1 MKDLLSKSA
10 KVIELYPSLGYEGFR
25 HRCDQF
31 FDKEDWGNQQTKLL
45 EHQGQFEIQTT
56 ISYFIH
62 KSADRVVFSGSLKH
76 SAEAWGAGLGLATYV
91 SNGSAIL
98 GAILSGYTPE
108 IIYDSSRCYLHWLPI
123 YTHEGLSFSS
133 FAQEGRQ

>member
-1 MKDLLSKSA
+1 MKNLLSRSA

-25 HRCDQF
+25 YRCDQF
-31 FDKEDWGNQQTKLL
+31 FDEVGWCNQQTKLL
-45 EHQGQFEIQTT
+45 GHQGQFEVQTT

-76 SAEAWGAGLGLATYV
+76 SAETWGAELGLASYV

-108 IIYDSSRCYLHWLPI
+108 IVSGSSRCYLHWLSI
-123 YTHEGLSFSS
+123 YTHEGLSFGAI
-133 FAQEGRQ
+133 AQEGQQ